1 MGRAYQVR
9 SRRQTDQIPN
19 GAAHQIF
26 CLISQMQ
33 HKCAGTNGNFWSE
46 STPCNPPKE
55 GSAKTFEQGKI
66 MSKIVP
72 GNAVKPFGNSQKGIG
87 NGPLTWLTA
96 SDKYARH
103 R

>member
-19 GAAHQIF
+19 DAMHQLF
-26 CLISQMQ
+26 CLISHVQ
-33 HKCAGTNGNFWSE
+33 HKRAGTNGDFWSE
-46 STPCNPPKE
+46 SATQDE
-55 GSAKTFEQGKI
+55 AVRTFEQGKI

-87 NGPLTWLTA
+87 NGRLTWLTA